1 MLYCLAAEATSAT
14 EEPIDFDVVPLQLHL
29 TDKGAILQEGQAA
42 ALSALQRKENKKFQ
56 EVECLIFNRRFGPV
70 SLGTKDIDEDWIW
83 QLDFD
88 SIIKRLGL
96 SKLDSQLDN
105 LVFLRRK
112 GERKNYFDSPNEAT
126 DSN

>member
-1 MLYCLAAEATSAT
+1 MG
-14 EEPIDFDVVPLQLHL
+14 QLHL

-56 EVECLIFNRRFGPV
+56 EVECLIFNRRLGPV
-70 SLGTKDIDEDWIW
+70 SLGTQDIDEDWIW

-88 SIIKRLGL
+88 GIIKRLGL

-112 GERKNYFDSPNEAT
+112 GERKITLTHLTKPQIPIDLLQVS
-126 DSN
+126 SCLVL

>member
-1 MLYCLAAEATSAT
+1 MYCLAAEATSTT
-14 EEPIDFDVVPLQLHL
+14 EEPIDFDVVPLRLHL

-42 ALSALQRKENKKFQ
+42 ALSALQKKENKCFQ
-56 EVECLIFNRRFGPV
+56 EVECLIFNRRLGPV
-70 SLGTKDIDEDWIW
+70 SLGTQDIDEDWIW